1 VGYQIKTDPQNGQ
14 SYFSKVENSF
24 PHSRMTYKSI
34 SASPE
39 NVVADM
45 KSKNIDFINETLLEK
60 EIPFQLPQKN
70 VAEVENSVICKTYE
84 NNYQKYEVNSAENGL
99 LNVSE
104 IWYPAWKVKLNGQ
117 PAELFRINYCLRGVA
132 IPVGSHTVEMYYDS
146 DAFNLGKW
154 VTIFTLLASAAFL
167 FYDRKTRL
175 AG

>member
-1 VGYQIKTDPQNGQ
+1 
-14 SYFSKVENSF
+14 
-24 PHSRMTYKSI
+24 
-34 SASPE
+34 
-39 NVVADM
+39 
-45 KSKNIDFINETLLEK
+45 
-60 EIPFQLPQKN
+60 
-70 VAEVENSVICKTYE
+70 
-84 NNYQKYEVNSAENGL
+84 VNSAENGL

-132 IPVGSHTVEMYYDS
+132 IPAGSHTVEMYYDS